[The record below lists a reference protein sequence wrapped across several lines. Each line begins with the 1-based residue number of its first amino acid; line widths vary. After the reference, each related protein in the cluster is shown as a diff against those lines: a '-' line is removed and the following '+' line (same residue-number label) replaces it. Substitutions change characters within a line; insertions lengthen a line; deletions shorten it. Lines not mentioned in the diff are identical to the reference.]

1 MWQLSRVYPK
11 GSRVDSSNVNP
22 TPFWDAGCQMVAL
35 NFQTFDLPM
44 QLNHAKFLVNGSCGY
59 ILRSPKLNSH
69 KEAARHPP
77 GEPPRKLTRLQIKLI
92 SALHLPKPGQERVL
106 REGWQLDQ
114 CPLVRPHE
122 LSAASVV
129 NPYVVVEAVGGS
141 YAAAGDEIDAT
152 SNGDQWTSR
161 LVVKNGLNPEW
172 QQHLEVAVAEP
183 ESAVLRFTVW
193 DRQPGGL
200 KEFNAKFLCYAA
212 LPVAAIRSGYRSV
225 PLRDR
230 NGCLVAFSSLFCH
243 FRSSHTHLPPE
254 LKAQFHRYHDQ
265 KKRASSPEGR
275 RSTESAQSA
284 GVGTATPVSSAK
296 KSKRAEKAAAALM
309 A

>member
-1 MWQLSRVYPK
+1 M
-11 GSRVDSSNVNP
+11 
-22 TPFWDAGCQMVAL
+22 
-35 NFQTFDLPM
+35 
-44 QLNHAKFLVNGSCGY
+44 
-59 ILRSPKLNSH
+59 
-69 KEAARHPP
+69 
-77 GEPPRKLTRLQIKLI
+77 
-92 SALHLPKPGQERVL
+92 
-106 REGWQLDQ
+106 
-114 CPLVRPHE
+114 
-122 LSAASVV
+122 
-129 NPYVVVEAVGGS
+129 
-141 YAAAGDEIDAT
+141 
-152 SNGDQWTSR
+152 
-161 LVVKNGLNPEW
+161 
-172 QQHLEVAVAEP
+172 
-183 ESAVLRFTVW
+183 
-193 DRQPGGL
+193 
-200 KEFNAKFLCYAA
+200 
-212 LPVAAIRSGYRSV
+212 